1 MAKSNTAS
9 RADSGDRSCKI
20 DRIAAEYDLEAAAH
34 ELGELWT
41 REEERYSLRR
51 LATRFNRSLLR
62 AAMERSGM
70 DVLEGEAEN
79 TYRLLTDDDVS
90 EGTRTQVRNRLRN
103 QGVDVE
109 AIESA
114 FVSYQTV
121 NRHLKGCL
129 EVERPEK
136 SEENGVKKAT
146 QRLAALR
153 NRTMVVTENTLSQLR
168 SSGDITLGDAD
179 VFVDVTVTCS
189 DCGTHTTARELIA
202 DGGCTCEPSE
212 S

>member
-1 MAKSNTAS
+1 MQQSSTAS
-9 RADSGDRSCKI
+9 RAESDERTCKI
-20 DRIAAEYDLEAAAH
+20 DRIAVEYDLGDIAE

-51 LATRFNRSLLR
+51 LATHFNRRLLR
-62 AAMERSGM
+62 AAMERNGM

-90 EGTRTQVRNRLRN
+90 VGTRTQARNRLRK
-103 QGVDVE
+103 QGVDIE
-109 AIESA
+109 AVESA

-129 EVERPEK
+129 DAERPAEPD
-136 SEENGVKKAT
+136 EDGVEKAT
-146 QRLAALR
+146 QRIAALR
-153 NRTMVVTENTLSQLR
+153 NRTVVVTENTLSQLR
-168 SSGDITLGDAD
+168 SADEITLGDAD
-179 VFVDVTVTCS
+179 VFVDITVTCA

-202 DGGCTCEPSE
+202 DGGCDCE
-212 S
+212 